1 MSYKRGDS
9 AQYALSQ
16 TQAKAVLAACADT
29 VDKVIIGLQLFCT
42 MRVGEVVHFNA
53 SWITA
58 TGDLKIPE
66 RQKCGCA
73 VCARHPKHA
82 GTWTP
87 KTKAGARTLPIP
99 KQLRKDLST
108 LLKVKPYGLGLSRQS
123 IWLRTKAILKKARVK
138 FKGTAGNTGFPHCL
152 RATCA
157 SMLVEG
163 GMNEFHLCYLLGW
176 ADINMAKHYVQL
188 FRVKPKALQ
197 AAKDIFG

>member
-1 MSYKRGDS
+1 MGHKRGDS
-9 AQYALSQ
+9 AQYALTQ
-16 TQAKAVLAACADT
+16 PQAKAVLAACADT

-58 TGDLKIPE
+58 TGDLRIPE

-73 VCARHPKHA
+73 ACAKHPKHA

-108 LLKVKPYGLGLSRQS
+108 LLKVKPYGLDLSRQS

-152 RATCA
+152 RATSA

-163 GMNEFHLCYLLGW
+163 GINEFHLCYLLGW

-188 FRVKPKALQ
+188 FRVKPKALE
-197 AAKDIFG
+197 AAREIFG